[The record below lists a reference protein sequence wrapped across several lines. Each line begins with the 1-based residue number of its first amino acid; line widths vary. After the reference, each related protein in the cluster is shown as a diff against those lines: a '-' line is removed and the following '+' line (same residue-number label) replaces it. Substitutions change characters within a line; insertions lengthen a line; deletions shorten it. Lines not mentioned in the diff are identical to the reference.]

1 MGSNSSIERT
11 ILFDGVCNLCNGSVL
26 FVIKRDTHSVFHF
39 AALQSDFGKKQLN
52 KLGVSQSDFDTVLL
66 LKQGR
71 VYKKSNAALEIAKDL
86 SGLWPMLYMFKIVP
100 TFIRDAVYTFIANNR
115 YQWFGRKE
123 SCMIPTPELRARF
136 AD

>member
-26 FVIKRDTHSVFHF
+26 FVIKRDTQSIFHF